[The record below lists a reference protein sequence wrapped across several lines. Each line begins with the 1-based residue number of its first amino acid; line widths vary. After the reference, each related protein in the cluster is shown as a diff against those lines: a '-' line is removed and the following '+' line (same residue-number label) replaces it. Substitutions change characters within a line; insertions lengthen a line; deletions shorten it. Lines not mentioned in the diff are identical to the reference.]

1 MSASTQPAQV
11 EDVDTGK
18 HATGY
23 WEVSWF
29 LCAGCGFRFGP
40 IFLLGRCSST
50 IPTQAC
56 VPLISSAV
64 WKAAAYGDFE
74 ALKRL
79 EDANPGLIKQPD
91 EQGYYA
97 VQWAALNNRVAV
109 LTYLADK
116 GCDLNAADGTGQ
128 TALHW
133 SAVRCALPALEML
146 LRLGADLN
154 ASDSRLGFCK
164 GWYEWA
170 AYLLMRFFM
179 RSYIVFP

>member
-1 MSASTQPAQV
+1 MLPAAFGL
-11 EDVDTGK
+11 DPFF
-18 HATGY
+18 
-23 WEVSWF
+23 SWV
-29 LCAGCGFRFGP
+29 GVP
-40 IFLLGRCSST
+40 DT
-50 IPTQAC
+50 IPNQAC

-79 EDANPGLIKQPD
+79 EDAKPGLIKQPD
-91 EQGYYA
+91 EHGYYA

-154 ASDSRLGFCK
+154 AADSRLGFCK
-164 GWYEWA
+164 GWCERA
-170 AYLLMRFFM
+170 AYLLMRFLGE
-179 RSYIVFP
+179 RDSS